1 MTKEE
6 LLRIISAFPD
16 RAEVLINIGERYA
29 EIRDVELEYSIR
41 TTERKPYVII
51 NIFNEGRK

>member
-6 LLRIISAFPD
+6 LLRILSAFPD
-16 RAEVLINIGERYA
+16 KAEVLIDIGERYA
-29 EIRDVELEYSIR
+29 EIKDVELEYSIR

-51 NIFNEGRK
+51 NIFN